1 MAGADVRGRFLWHEL
16 LTTDTKAAQLFYT
29 KVVGWGM
36 QGWDKDPSY
45 RMWMAKTGP
54 VGGLMTLPAEAKAM
68 GAPPNWLTYIGTPD
82 VDGTVRVASGRGA
95 NVLRAAE
102 TMPGVGRMAVLADP
116 QGAVFAVYTPEAPM
130 PSSDTPGLGEF
141 SWHELATTDPAA
153 ALGFYSA
160 LFGWEKTNSFDMGP
174 ESGLYQMYGWGG
186 KSMGGIYKKPADMP
200 APPNWLPYAMV
211 ANADQA
217 AGRVTAAGGQI
228 VNGPMEV
235 PGGDRIAVILDPQ
248 GAAFAVHS
256 KAKAVAGKAA
266 KRKAPKR
273 RAKSKTTKKRPARK
287 KAPRRVSARKRAP
300 KRSARKKSPSRR
312 RSRRTTRRKPR

>member
-1 MAGADVRGRFLWHEL
+1 
-16 LTTDTKAAQLFYT
+16 
-29 KVVGWGM
+29 
-36 QGWDKDPSY
+36 
-45 RMWMAKTGP
+45 
-54 VGGLMTLPAEAKAM
+54 
-68 GAPPNWLTYIGTPD
+68 
-82 VDGTVRVASGRGA
+82 
-95 NVLRAAE
+95 
-102 TMPGVGRMAVLADP
+102 MAVLADP
-116 QGAVFAVYTPEAPM
+116 QGTVFAVYTPEAPT
-130 PSSDTPGLGEF
+130 PSSDTPALGEF

-217 AGRVTAAGGQI
+217 AARATAAGGQI

-312 RSRRTTRRKPR
+312 PSRRTTRRKPR